1 MVKLMRVI
9 LFFPEDAFEGR
20 STDYRKMS
28 LERVPLIGE
37 RIIFEGRLLT
47 VRSVTTVIEDDDSSS
62 WNVRAS

>member
-1 MVKLMRVI
+1 MRVI
-9 LFFPEDAFEGR
+9 LFFPEDAFVEGR

>member
-1 MVKLMRVI
+1 MKVT
-9 LFFPEDAFEGR
+9 LFFPEDTLEGR

-28 LERVPLIGE
+28 LERVPLVGE

-62 WNVRAS
+62 WNVTAS